1 MQQIYQK
8 LEARQV
14 WRLTESLWVLVQ
26 PDGKNREGPEDKLN
40 SSRIRG
46 LAFPLPVLPQLHLG
60 TGFLGLTLLIQK
72 LAHLSP
78 SPLSGRKVDRQKL

>member
-8 LEARQV
+8 LEASQV

-26 PDGKNREGPEDKLN
+26 PDGKNGEGPESKLN

-46 LAFPLPVLPQLHLG
+46 LAFPLPALPE
-60 TGFLGLTLLIQK
+60 LTFGSWVPGPAPAYPKTSTPEPKSLVWTK
-72 LAHLSP
+72 S
-78 SPLSGRKVDRQKL
+78 R